1 MAAYSN
7 GYTPYNGSYAY
18 NNAVPN
24 YSQTYA
30 PSPYQQTMQQPQ
42 YQVQPTMNGF
52 LTIPVDGE
60 RDAQEYPVGAG
71 CEVML
76 ISFKEGTFWIKGTAK
91 NGIPNPLRAYS
102 FREDTE
108 QVQQNQNGSIY
119 VTKDEFDSI
128 RNKLNELIEKLGGDN

>member
-1 MAAYSN
+1 
-7 GYTPYNGSYAY
+7 
-18 NNAVPN
+18 
-24 YSQTYA
+24 
-30 PSPYQQTMQQPQ
+30 MQQPQ

-76 ISFKEGTFWIKGTAK
+76 ISFKEGKFWIKGTAK
-91 NGIPNPLRAYS
+91 NGIPNPLRPYS

-108 QVQQNQNGSIY
+108 TVPQNQNGSIY

>member
-1 MAAYSN
+1 MAAYTN

-18 NNAVPN
+18 SQAPN
-24 YSQTYA
+24 YSQMYA

-76 ISFKEGTFWIKGTAK
+76 ISFKEGKFWIKGTAK
-91 NGIPNPLRAYS
+91 NGIPNPLRPYS

-108 QVQQNQNGSIY
+108 MVPQNQNGSIY
-119 VTKDEFDSI
+119 VTKDELDSI